1 MRLNIYHKKKTLLN
15 TVRYTI
21 AYLIKSSFNSL
32 NGGNNMQNFIKD
44 INQIIINMCQLLSSV
59 VILLGVIKAS
69 LIYAKNLLFREKSLD
84 AIQESRLE
92 IGHSFSLGLAFLIGA
107 SILKTIITPNWD
119 DIGQLAA
126 IIAIRTTLNH
136 FLLKD
141 LEDIF
146 KNNNSPTDKS

>member
-1 MRLNIYHKKKTLLN
+1 
-15 TVRYTI
+15 
-21 AYLIKSSFNSL
+21 
-32 NGGNNMQNFIKD
+32 MQNFIRD
-44 INQIIINMCQLLSSV
+44 INQIIINMCQLFASV
-59 VILLGVIKAS
+59 VILLGVIKAI
-69 LIYAKNLLFREKSLD
+69 LIYARDLLYREKSLD

-146 KNNNSPTDKS
+146 KKNNNVKEREEDNTKVSKDI

>member
-1 MRLNIYHKKKTLLN
+1 
-15 TVRYTI
+15 
-21 AYLIKSSFNSL
+21 
-32 NGGNNMQNFIKD
+32 MQNFIED
-44 INQIIINMCQLLSSV
+44 INQIIINMCQLLASI
-59 VILLGVIKAS
+59 VILLGVVKAI
-69 LIYAKNLLFREKSLD
+69 LIYARDILYREKSLD

-146 KNNNSPTDKS
+146 KRNNNVSDQGKNNTEK

>member
-1 MRLNIYHKKKTLLN
+1 
-15 TVRYTI
+15 
-21 AYLIKSSFNSL
+21 
-32 NGGNNMQNFIKD
+32 MQNFIGD
-44 INQIIINMCQLLSSV
+44 INQIIINMCQLLASI
-59 VILLGVIKAS
+59 VILLGVVKAI
-69 LIYAKNLLFREKSLD
+69 LIYARDILYREKSLD

-146 KNNNSPTDKS
+146 KRNNNVSDQGKDSTEK

>member
-1 MRLNIYHKKKTLLN
+1 MQ
-15 TVRYTI
+15 
-21 AYLIKSSFNSL
+21 SF
-32 NGGNNMQNFIKD
+32 IED
-44 INQIIINMCQLLSSV
+44 VNQIIINMCQLLASI
-59 VILLGVIKAS
+59 VILLGVVKAI
-69 LIYAKNLLFREKSLD
+69 LIYARDILYREKSLD

-146 KNNNSPTDKS
+146 KRNNNVSDQGKDSKEK

>member
-1 MRLNIYHKKKTLLN
+1 MQ
-15 TVRYTI
+15 
-21 AYLIKSSFNSL
+21 SFI
-32 NGGNNMQNFIKD
+32 GNF
-44 INQIIINMCQLLSSV
+44 NQIIISLCQLLASV
-59 VILLGVIKAS
+59 VILLGVIKAI
-69 LIYAKNLLFREKSLD
+69 LIYARDLLYRQKSLD

-146 KNNNSPTDKS
+146 NRNNNIGDQGKNNKKK

>member
-1 MRLNIYHKKKTLLN
+1 
-15 TVRYTI
+15 
-21 AYLIKSSFNSL
+21 
-32 NGGNNMQNFIKD
+32 MQNFIRD
-44 INQIIINMCQLLSSV
+44 INQIIINMCQLFASV
-59 VILLGVIKAS
+59 VILLGVIKAI
-69 LIYAKNLLFREKSLD
+69 LIYARDLLYREKSLD

-146 KNNNSPTDKS
+146 KKNNNVKELEEDNTKVSKDI

>member
-1 MRLNIYHKKKTLLN
+1 
-15 TVRYTI
+15 
-21 AYLIKSSFNSL
+21 
-32 NGGNNMQNFIKD
+32 MQNFIGD
-44 INQIIINMCQLLSSV
+44 INQIIINMCQLLASI
-59 VILLGVIKAS
+59 VILLGVVKAI
-69 LIYAKNLLFREKSLD
+69 LIYARDILYREKSLD

-146 KNNNSPTDKS
+146 KRNNNVSDQGKDSKEK

>member
-1 MRLNIYHKKKTLLN
+1 
-15 TVRYTI
+15 
-21 AYLIKSSFNSL
+21 
-32 NGGNNMQNFIKD
+32 MQNFIGD
-44 INQIIINMCQLLSSV
+44 INQIIINMCQLLASI
-59 VILLGVIKAS
+59 VILLGVVKAI
-69 LIYAKNLLFREKSLD
+69 LIYARDILYREKSLD

-146 KNNNSPTDKS
+146 KRNNNVSDQGEDSKEK

>member
-1 MRLNIYHKKKTLLN
+1 L
-15 TVRYTI
+15 
-21 AYLIKSSFNSL
+21 
-32 NGGNNMQNFIKD
+32 QNFIENL
-44 INQIIINMCQLLSSV
+44 NQIIINMCQLLASV
-59 VILLGVIKAS
+59 VILLGVIKAI
-69 LIYAKNLLFREKSLD
+69 LIYARDLLYRTKSLD

-146 KNNNSPTDKS
+146 KRNNNTSNQEK

>member
-1 MRLNIYHKKKTLLN
+1 MQEL
-15 TVRYTI
+15 VRI
-21 AYLIKSSFNSL
+21 I
-32 NGGNNMQNFIKD
+32 NG
-44 INQIIINMCQLLSSV
+44 IIINLCQFLASV
-59 VILLGVIKAS
+59 VILLGVIKAII
-69 LIYAKNLLFREKSLD
+69 IYAKDLVFRKKSLD

-92 IGHSFSLGLAFLIGA
+92 IGHSFSLGLAFLIGG

-141 LEDIF
+141 LQKLFED
-146 KNNNSPTDKS
+146 NNDSLSHKR